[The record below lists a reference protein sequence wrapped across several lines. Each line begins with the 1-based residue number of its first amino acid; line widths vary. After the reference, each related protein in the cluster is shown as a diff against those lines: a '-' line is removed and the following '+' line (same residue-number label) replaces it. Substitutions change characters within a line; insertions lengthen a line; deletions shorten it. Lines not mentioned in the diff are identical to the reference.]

1 MSELFSAMT
10 ISSKGMQAQ
19 STRIRVIS
27 ENIANANTTGLTAGS
42 DPYARKTITFKN
54 EMDKQADMKLVKV
67 NEINQDTDKPFPVK
81 FMPDSPAADAN
92 GYVKMPNVDPLV
104 EMMDMK
110 EASRS
115 YEANMGMIEQS
126 RSMLLGTIDLL
137 K

>member
-10 ISSKGMQAQ
+10 VSSKGMQAQ

-27 ENIANANTTGLTAGS
+27 ENIANANTTGLTPGS
-42 DPYARKTITFKN
+42 DPYTRKTITFKN
-54 EMDKQADMKLVKV
+54 EMDKQAGMKLVNV
-67 NEINQDTDKPFPVK
+67 NEINQDTDKPYPMK
-81 FMPDSPAADAN
+81 FMPDSPAADEN
-92 GYVKMPNVDPLV
+92 GYVKMPNVTTLV

-126 RSMLLGTIDLL
+126 RSMIMGTIDLL